1 MKNGGVE
8 GGSRVKESHKEAG
21 EEPATGKRSRATHK
35 FPLHANCIFNIYI
48 NYRWMG
54 NLQFHIRTW
63 FQPVQL
69 FQLMLTGNRFHCK
82 ASCIPDCA

>member
-48 NYRWMG
+48 
-54 NLQFHIRTW
+54 
-63 FQPVQL
+63 
-69 FQLMLTGNRFHCK
+69 LTIDGWATYSFT
-82 ASCIPDCA
+82 